1 MNKAKL
7 CIAKK
12 SVNVS
17 CAKKHTQKHWKTL
30 QNSFNT
36 VVHGKHCDTASLA
49 QPLAWV
55 CGRTTTSGRQGEC
68 LGNFFENRHYFA
80 ILLVMLEDQKLHTLS
95 LSPTKRQ
102 HEWKHYLTLNRLDR
116 SLKQWTT
123 SIQTTTSRSPP
134 TTAGTAY
141 QPSAEPHTHNS
152 HFV

>member
-1 MNKAKL
+1 MFNVPKN
-7 CIAKK
+7 IAKK
-12 SVNVS
+12 TN
-17 CAKKHTQKHWKTL
+17 KLWKTL
-30 QNSFNT
+30 QNSLNT

-55 CGRTTTSGRQGEC
+55 CGRATTSGRQGEC

-80 ILLVMLEDQKLHTLS
+80 ILLVMLEDQKLHTLP

-123 SIQTTTSRSPP
+123 SIQTTTSRSPL